1 MSLKERLMEDMKQA
15 MKDKEAGKFRLS
27 VIRMARSAI
36 QKVEIDK
43 RRDLT
48 EEETI
53 DVLAREVKQRRDSI
67 AEYEKAGRSDA
78 VEALKEEIA
87 LLTAYLPQQLSEEEV
102 RALVRE
108 AVTAT
113 GAQSPKDMGKVMG
126 ILMPKVKGRA
136 DGKLVN
142 QVVKEFL
149 G

>member
-27 VIRMARSAI
+27 VVRMARSAV

-78 VEALKEEIA
+78 VEALKQEIT

-108 AVTAT
+108 AVTVT

-126 ILMPKVKGRA
+126 VLMPKVKGRA

-142 QVVKEFL
+142 QIVKELL

>member
-36 QKVEIDK
+36 QKAEIDK

-48 EEETI
+48 DEELLE
-53 DVLAREVKQRRDSI
+53 VLAREVKQRRDSMV
-67 AEYEKAGRSDA
+67 EYEKAGRTDA
-78 VEALKEEIA
+78 IDALKQEIDI
-87 LLTAYLPQQLSEEEV
+87 LTAYLPQQLSEEEV

-108 AVTAT
+108 AMAVT
-113 GAQSPKDMGKVMG
+113 GAQGPRDIGKVMG
-126 ILMPKVKGRA
+126 VLMPKVKGRA

-142 QVVKEFL
+142 QIVKESL

>member
-108 AVTAT
+108 AVAET